1 MGIFQHGDRIGEF
14 DIDFRCMGG
23 SYYESYFATGSNGES
38 GFIKLIP
45 LDGLQD
51 RRLSI
56 DRSLLLPDEPE
67 ISRFDRDGS
76 LIEAEI
82 ASRLYHR
89 NLCRLLGS
97 GSLKKN
103 GHRYFYIASELAP
116 GRNLR
121 SLISEGKRLSANDL
135 MQLMGALLSAIESLH
150 HSIRPIIHNTVC
162 MEHIWVSDGDFSG
175 MKLTGF
181 SRAKFSDLAPDP
193 KSWHGQDLCCVAPER
208 IDGAASVQSDIFAA
222 GALMYELVF
231 GFTPWGPDIG
241 WKYLRAKVLAVPVKE
256 RMSLFTRLLG
266 EQLCSL
272 SLRRKRPLPIPEHR
286 LIGIGDGQLEAMK
299 TALAPDPAKRFA
311 SSWEFL
317 DALSADSGAGC
328 SDERLSDGS
337 KSGSKADGAAESRD
351 EVEPEEA
358 SDDADSDGG
367 YYDSWDD
374 DDDPEDDG
382 SQEETEHEE
391 FPESRLGPVSTK
403 GNGFADVAGMDDIK
417 SMMRKKIIN
426 VLKNQKLAEKY
437 RIQIPNGMLLYG
449 PPGCG
454 KSFIAEKYRIQI
466 PNGMLL
472 YGPPG
477 CGKSFIAEKYRI
489 QIPNGM
495 LLYGPPG
502 CGKSFIAE
510 KYRIQIPNGMLL
522 YGPPGCGKSFIAEK
536 FAEEAGWNYK
546 LIRSSDLSS
555 TYVHGSQK
563 KIGQLFE
570 EARKNAPMILN
581 FDEFDALVPDRGRSG
596 SAYMSGEVNEFLSQM
611 NSCGKDRVFVIAS
624 SNRPD
629 LIDPAVR
636 RKGRLDQ
643 LIYIPVPDA
652 AAREG
657 MFRVQ
662 MKGRP
667 QEDGIDFGHLA
678 SLTENYVAAD
688 IAWIVND
695 AAEKAFE
702 ERADITEKMLE
713 DAIGRT
719 RPSVGPDDIRYYE
732 GLREKIE
739 KSAKESAHS
748 PIGFIQK

>member
-477 CGKSFIAEKYRI
+477 CGKSFIAEK
-489 QIPNGM
+489 
-495 LLYGPPG
+495 
-502 CGKSFIAE
+502 
-510 KYRIQIPNGMLL
+510 
-522 YGPPGCGKSFIAEK
+522 

-739 KSAKESAHS
+739 TKPADPEYIHTKWGVGYYFQDSN
-748 PIGFIQK
+748 

>member
-454 KSFIAEKYRIQI
+454 KSFIAEK
-466 PNGMLL
+466 
-472 YGPPG
+472 
-477 CGKSFIAEKYRI
+477 
-489 QIPNGM
+489 
-495 LLYGPPG
+495 
-502 CGKSFIAE
+502 
-510 KYRIQIPNGMLL
+510 
-522 YGPPGCGKSFIAEK
+522 

>member
-477 CGKSFIAEKYRI
+477 CGKSFIAEK
-489 QIPNGM
+489 
-495 LLYGPPG
+495 
-502 CGKSFIAE
+502 
-510 KYRIQIPNGMLL
+510 
-522 YGPPGCGKSFIAEK
+522 

-739 KSAKESAHS
+739 KSAKESAPS

>member
-477 CGKSFIAEKYRI
+477 CGKSFIAEK
-489 QIPNGM
+489 
-495 LLYGPPG
+495 
-502 CGKSFIAE
+502 
-510 KYRIQIPNGMLL
+510 
-522 YGPPGCGKSFIAEK
+522 

-667 QEDGIDFGHLA
+667 QEEGIDFGRLA
-678 SLTENYVAAD
+678 SLTENYVSAD

-702 ERADITEKMLE
+702 ERAGITEKMLE
-713 DAIGRT
+713 DAIKRT

-732 GLREKIE
+732 SLREKIE
-739 KSAKESAHS
+739 KSAKESAHT

>member
-337 KSGSKADGAAESRD
+337 KSGSKAGGAAESRD

-426 VLKNQKLAEKY
+426 VLKNQKL
-437 RIQIPNGMLLYG
+437 
-449 PPGCG
+449 
-454 KSFIAEKYRIQI
+454 
-466 PNGMLL
+466 
-472 YGPPG
+472 
-477 CGKSFIAEKYRI
+477 
-489 QIPNGM
+489 
-495 LLYGPPG
+495 
-502 CGKSFIAE
+502 AE

>member
-477 CGKSFIAEKYRI
+477 CGKSFIAEK
-489 QIPNGM
+489 
-495 LLYGPPG
+495 
-502 CGKSFIAE
+502 
-510 KYRIQIPNGMLL
+510 
-522 YGPPGCGKSFIAEK
+522 